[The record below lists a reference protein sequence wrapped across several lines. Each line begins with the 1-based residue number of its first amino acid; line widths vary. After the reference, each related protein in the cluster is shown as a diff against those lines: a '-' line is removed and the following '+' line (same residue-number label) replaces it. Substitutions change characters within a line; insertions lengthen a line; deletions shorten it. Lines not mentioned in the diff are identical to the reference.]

1 MGTITRN
8 FANSLSNQQGVNPTF
23 KNLIING
30 DMSISQ
36 QGAKTGASADVV
48 GGAAGVDR
56 FNLRLNAT
64 SGYVASLSQTTD
76 VPAGQ
81 GFGNSLEWK
90 TTTVNSSLG
99 TSGIVRYGQRIE
111 KQMLKTLNY
120 GTASAEQTTLSFWIK
135 SSLTGTFIGEL
146 WDREHSK
153 YNSQSFT
160 VSSADTW
167 EKKSMTFAGNTSD
180 AFDLTST
187 ANGMEVS
194 IWAAAGSDFSSSG
207 STTGGAWDA
216 DATKRAGGVSNSFIT
231 TLNATIEIT
240 GYQFELGNVA
250 TDFEQIPIDVQL
262 HRCKRYFQRISRP
275 THGGN
280 TVLTGVN
287 SAVNNLAMVNL
298 PVEMRA
304 APSVSQTG
312 TNITLYS
319 PAGSSNASTSNP
331 TLGAGSFGTNG
342 GRFLWSR
349 TGDINSGFWV
359 DLDNDDSY
367 YNFNAEI

>member
-36 QGAKTGASADVV
+36 QGAKTGATSDVG

-56 FNLRLNAT
+56 FNLRIEGRTA
-64 SGYVASLSQTTD
+64 YVASLTQTTD

-81 GFGNSLEWK
+81 GFRNSLEWK
-90 TTTVNSSLG
+90 TTTAETSLG
-99 TSGIVRYGQRIE
+99 ATGILRYGQRIE
-111 KQMLKTLNY
+111 KQMLRTLNY
-120 GTASAEQTTLSFWIK
+120 GTASAEQLTLSFWIK
-135 SSLTGTFIGEL
+135 SSVTGTFIGEL
-146 WDREHSK
+146 WDREHTK
-153 YNSQSFT
+153 YNSQTFT

-180 AFDLTST
+180 AFDLTSVD
-187 ANGMEVS
+187 NGMEVS
-194 IWAAAGSDFSSSG
+194 IWIAAGTNFSSAG
-207 STTGGAWDA
+207 SPTGGAWSA
-216 DATKRAGGVSNSFIT
+216 DATYRAGGVSNAVST
-231 TLNATIEIT
+231 TLNATVEIT
-240 GYQFELGNVA
+240 GYQLEIGNVA
-250 TDFEQIPIDVQL
+250 TDFEQIPTDIQL

-287 SAVNNLAMVNL
+287 SQVNNLAMVNL

-319 PAGSSNASTSNP
+319 PDGGSNASASNP
-331 TLGAGSFGTNG
+331 TLSAGSFGTNG
-342 GRFLWSR
+342 GRFLWGR
-349 TGDINSGFWV
+349 TGNIYSGFWV

>member
-23 KNLIING
+23 KNLMING

-36 QGAKTGASADVV
+36 QGAKTGVTGDLTP
-48 GGAAGVDR
+48 AGVDR

-64 SGYVASLSQTTD
+64 TALACSLTQTTD

-81 GFGNSLEWK
+81 GFRNSLEWK
-90 TTTVNSSLG
+90 TTTAETSLG
-99 TSGIVRYGQRIE
+99 SSGIVRYGQRIE
-111 KQMLKTLNY
+111 KQMLRTLNY
-120 GTASAEQTTLSFWIK
+120 GTASAEHTTLSFWIK
-135 SSLTGTFIGEL
+135 SSVTGTFIGEL

-153 YNSQSFT
+153 YNSQAFT
-160 VSSADTW
+160 VSSANTW

-187 ANGMEVS
+187 AIGMEVS
-194 IWAAAGSDFSSSG
+194 IWAASGADFSG
-207 STTGGAWDA
+207 GNATTAGAWS
-216 DATKRAGGVSNSFIT
+216 ATSNLRAGTINNAFST

-240 GYQFELGNVA
+240 GYQFEIGNVA
-250 TDFEQIPIDVQL
+250 TDFEQIPTDIQL

-275 THGGN
+275 THGSN

-287 SAVNNLAMVNL
+287 SSSNNLAMIQL

-304 APSVSQTG
+304 GPSVSQTG

-319 PAGSSNASTSNP
+319 PDGSSNATANNP
-331 TLGAGSFGTNG
+331 TLSVGGFGTNG
-342 GRFLWSR
+342 GRFLWGR
-349 TGDINSGFWV
+349 TGNIYSGFWV

>member
-8 FANSLSNQQGVNPTF
+8 FANSLSNQQGVNSTF
-23 KNLIING
+23 KNIMING

-36 QGAKTGASADVV
+36 QGAKTGATADVA

-56 FNLRLNAT
+56 FNLRIEGRTA
-64 SGYVASLSQTTD
+64 YVASLTQTTD

-81 GFGNSLEWK
+81 GFRNSLEWK
-90 TTTVNSSLG
+90 TTTAETSLG
-99 TSGIVRYGQRIE
+99 ATGILRYGQKVE

-135 SSLTGTFIGEL
+135 SSVTGTFIGEL

-153 YNSQSFT
+153 YNSQTFT
-160 VSSADTW
+160 VSSANTW

-180 AFDLTST
+180 AFDLSS
-187 ANGMEVS
+187 ADNGMEVS
-194 IWAAAGSDFSSSG
+194 IWAASGTNFSSG
-207 STTGGAWDA
+207 GNTAGAWSA
-216 DATKRAGGVSNSFIT
+216 DATYRAGGLSNSFTT
-231 TLNATIEIT
+231 TLNATVEIT
-240 GYQFELGNVA
+240 GYQFEIGNVA
-250 TDFEQIPIDVQL
+250 TDFEQIPVDIQL

-280 TVLTGVN
+280 TVITGAN
-287 SAVNNLAMVNL
+287 SAGNNLAMIQL

-304 APSVSQTG
+304 APSISQTG
-312 TNITLYS
+312 TNIVLYS
-319 PAGSSNASTSNP
+319 PDGSSNASASNP
-331 TLGAGSFGTNG
+331 SLSAGSFGTNG

-349 TGDINSGFWV
+349 TGNIYAGFWV
-359 DLDNDDSY
+359 DLNNDDSY